1 MRPLHAKI
9 HLFPKTRKRESSFWL
24 LNDKNMP
31 SQRIYFVYWQL
42 FNTFALTMEKF
53 AEIILPLPLPGT
65 FTYSIPQEFE
75 GKVLPGCRVTV
86 PLGNKK
92 RYTALVAALHSNK
105 PGDFDT
111 KPIMELL
118 DETAI
123 VTETQLKLWDWIAK
137 YYLCTLGDIYK
148 AAVPQGLKGEF
159 RPRTEQRVRLT
170 AKCRDEKGINLLLQA
185 LSRAPRQKR
194 LLATYMQV
202 AEPFGNAPKE
212 ISKHR
217 LLETAQVNATIYK
230 QLQDKGILE
239 SYEVEIGR
247 LSKEKQEV
255 TPQNSLNQ
263 AQQKAFEEIKESFR
277 EKNVTLLHGVT
288 SAGKTEIYIHL
299 ITEALQKGKQVLYL
313 LPEIALTKQITERL
327 RRVFGNRIGVY
338 HSKFSDAER
347 VEIWKKQL
355 GDEPYD
361 IILGVRSSLFMPFRD
376 LGLVI
381 VDEEHENSY
390 KQQEP
395 APRYNARNAAM
406 VLASFYGAKTLLGT
420 ATPSIESYY
429 NATTGK
435 YALVRITTRHR
446 EVKLPQIE
454 VIDMAEYTRKKLT
467 VGPFSDPL
475 IEAMDKALKNGKQ
488 IILFQNRRGYSPLL
502 ECRTCGWVPR
512 CKHCDV
518 SMTLH
523 KAAGKLTCHYCGYT
537 IPAPQHCPNCEER
550 NFVNL
555 GYGTEKIEDDLQN
568 LFPQARIVRM
578 DLDTTRSMG
587 AYERIIENFQHGKT
601 DILIGTQMVSKGLD
615 FDNVEVVGIIN
626 ADTLLN
632 YPDFRATERAF
643 QLMAQVAGR
652 AGRKN
657 GQGKVFL
664 QTKMGDAAVIPQI
677 VQNDYPSFYN
687 QQLSERMLFHY
698 PPFYRLVY
706 IYMKH
711 RDEHVLDEFAALVG
725 KHMREIFDERILG
738 PDTPPVARIKQL
750 YIRKIVLKV
759 DSSLSQYKVNEA
771 LQSLLLAYSELPRYR
786 GVTMYYDIDPL

>member
-1 MRPLHAKI
+1 M
-9 HLFPKTRKRESSFWL
+9 
-24 LNDKNMP
+24 NN
-31 SQRIYFVYWQL
+31 
-42 FNTFALTMEKF
+42 F
-53 AEIILPLPLPGT
+53 AEVILPLPLPGT
-65 FTYSIPQEFE
+65 FTYSIPQGLEQCITI
-75 GKVLPGCRVTV
+75 GCRVKV
-86 PLGNKK
+86 PFGKK
-92 RYTALVAALHSNK
+92 KNYTALVVELHDREPEGYEIK
-105 PGDFDT
+105 E
-111 KPIMELL
+111 IEEVL
-118 DETAI
+118 DGTGI
-123 VTETQLKLWDWIAK
+123 VTDKQLKLWNWIAQ

-148 AAVPQGLKGEF
+148 AAIPQGLKGEF
-159 RPRTEQRVRLT
+159 KPRTEQRVRLT
-170 AKCRDEKGINLLLQA
+170 AKCHDEKGINLLLQA
-185 LSRAPRQKR
+185 LGRAPRQKR
-194 LLATYMQV
+194 LLATFLQV
-202 AEPFGNAPKE
+202 AEPFSSTPKE
-212 ISKHR
+212 VAKHK
-217 LLETAQVNATIYK
+217 LLETAQVSATIYK

-247 LSKEKQEV
+247 LDKEQQAV
-255 TPQNSLNQ
+255 VPQNELNP
-263 AQQKAFEEIKESFR
+263 AQKKAFDEIRESFDH
-277 EKNVTLLHGVT
+277 KNVTLLHGVT

-299 ITEALQKGKQVLYL
+299 ITQTLKEGKQVLYL

-327 RRVFGNRIGVY
+327 QKVFGNRIGVY

-361 IILGVRSSLFMPFRD
+361 IILGVRSSLFMPFRN

-390 KQQEP
+390 KQQDP

-435 YALVRITTRHR
+435 YALVSITTRHR
-446 EVKLPQIE
+446 AVKLPHIE
-454 VIDMAEYTRKKLT
+454 VIDMQEYQRKKLT

-475 IEAMDKALKNGKQ
+475 VEAMKEALQEKKQ
-488 IILFQNRRGYSPLL
+488 IILFQNRRGYSPQV
-502 ECRTCGWVPR
+502 ECKTCGWVPK

-518 SMTLH
+518 SLTLH
-523 KAAGKLTCHYCGYT
+523 KSSDKLVCHYCGYT
-537 IPAPQHCPNCEER
+537 LPAPKNCPNCEER
-550 NFVNL
+550 NFITL
-555 GYGTEKIEDDLQN
+555 GYGTEKIEDDLHN
-568 LFPQARIVRM
+568 LFPEARIARM
-578 DLDTTRSMG
+578 DLDTTRTRG
-587 AYERIIENFQHGKT
+587 AYESIINDFQHGKN

-615 FDNVEVVGIIN
+615 FDNVAVVGIIN

-652 AGRKN
+652 AGRKS

-664 QTKMGDAAVIPQI
+664 QTKMSDAPVIPQI
-677 VQNDYPSFYN
+677 VENNYTAFYD
-687 QQLSERMLFHY
+687 QQLQERMLFHY

-711 RDEHVLDEFAALVG
+711 RDVHVLEEFSELIG
-725 KHMREIFDERILG
+725 RHMREIFDSRILG
-738 PDTPPVARIKQL
+738 PELPPVARVKQL

-759 DSSLSQYKVNEA
+759 ENTLSQYKINEV
-771 LQSLLLAYSELPRYR
+771 LQNMQQAYCQMPRYR
-786 GVTMYYDIDPL
+786 TISMYYDIDPV